1 MIDLK
6 STYIVKPFKLSNM
19 EYNNLTVLLIVECIA
34 KRLNYINVFFFL
46 KHVLKY
52 MNKHCVLIVAV

>member
-6 STYIVKPFKLSNM
+6 STYIVKPFKLSYM
-19 EYNNLTVLLIVECIA
+19 EYNYLTVLLIVECIA
-34 KRLNYINVFFFL
+34 KRLNYINVL

-52 MNKHCVLIVAV
+52 MNKQCVLIVAI